1 MAHQRVCYALRCGF
15 TSDEPIDVCPK
26 CGRKMR
32 TANSVRIYGVLQ
44 LILGLF
50 LVVFMGVITLSLL
63 PMMMR
68 PGETTGGGSGFTGTS
83 QQAILIL
90 SLFGLIIAFGFGS
103 SLAGLWQVV
112 MARRNKWI
120 VWGILGLSVVLWIV
134 VNAVY
139 TALG

>member
-15 TSDEPIDVCPK
+15 ISDDPIDICPK

-32 TANSVRIYGVLQ
+32 SANSVRIYGVVQ

-50 LVVFMGVITLSLL
+50 LVVFMGVITLMLL
-63 PMMMR
+63 PMMMQ
-68 PGETTGGGSGFTGTS
+68 PGQATSSGAKFSGTS
-83 QQAILIL
+83 QQAIVIL
-90 SLFGLIIAFGFGS
+90 SLFGLVIAFGFAS
-103 SLAGLWQVV
+103 SLAGVWQIV

-120 VWGILGLSVVLWIV
+120 ILGVVGLTILLWIA